1 MKLMIFVYIGIAVV
15 FLATIIIMLLQ
26 KYSPTKGKRQ
36 TQRGIIALACWGLG
50 IALIFFGTG
59 HYMASAASI
68 VIAAAIIVIML
79 RAIGKMTEGMSPE
92 EAEETLIKSQES
104 NANSVFAGCDSV
116 EKREDGYHYELT
128 VIWTSGE
135 RYEQYYNYRHGTMH
149 LTSNEDYLIQGRVYY
164 LDTEA
169 LAARGL
175 LKEECL
181 REGGLDI
188 TGINPGAFT
197 DGGTVGATVMN
208 LALRAFEGPQ
218 SEAEARTINNVRNG
232 KLIFIGIMCILMSIG
247 ALIMSFVNL
256 SAMNNAVDA
265 VDAALKNS
273 SKSIKAQVEDT
284 KPAEDKEY
292 TSLILNYSY
301 NGKEY
306 KSSFDV
312 KSYDVGTYGDVVYI
326 TVKSSDPSHITSIGT
341 SGGNSRFESYNRFKG
356 VRVAF
361 TFAICGVFF
370 VVGITLAVRGFRA
383 KGN

>member
-1 MKLMIFVYIGIAVV
+1 MKLMTFVYIGIAVV
-15 FLATIIIMLLQ
+15 FLSTIVVMLLQ

-36 TQRGIIALACWGLG
+36 TRRGIIAIAGWGVG

-59 HYMASAASI
+59 HFMAAGVSVVV
-68 VIAAAIIVIML
+68 VIALIAVIL

-92 EAEETLIKSQES
+92 EAEETLIESQKSY
-104 NANSVFAGCDSV
+104 ADSVFAGCDSV

-149 LTSNEDYLIQGRVYY
+149 FTSNEDYLIQGRVYY

-197 DGGTVGATVMN
+197 DGGTAGATAMN
-208 LALRAFEGPQ
+208 LALRAYEGPQ
-218 SEAEARTINNVRNG
+218 TEAEVRAVNNVRNG
-232 KLIFIGIMCILMSIG
+232 RYIFMGLMCILMSIV
-247 ALIMSFVNL
+247 ALIVSLVNL
-256 SAMNNAVDA
+256 ASTNNAIDA
-265 VDAALKNS
+265 VDTALKNS
-273 SKSIKAQVEDT
+273 SKSIKAQVVDT
-284 KPAEDKEY
+284 KPAEDEGY
-292 TSLILNYSY
+292 TTLVLNYSY
-301 NGKEY
+301 NGENYEATFDIESY
-306 KSSFDV
+306 KV
-312 KSYDVGTYGDVVYI
+312 RTYGDVVYI
-326 TVKSSDPSHITSIGT
+326 TVKNSNPTRITSIGT
-341 SGGNSRFESYNRFKG
+341 SGGNSRFESYSKFRG

-361 TFAICGVFF
+361 TFVVCGVFF
-370 VVGITLAVRGFRA
+370 VVGITLAVKGFKA

>member
-1 MKLMIFVYIGIAVV
+1 MKLMTFVYIGIAVV

-36 TQRGIIALACWGLG
+36 TRRGIIALACWGLG
-50 IALIFFGTG
+50 IALIFFGTE

-68 VIAAAIIVIML
+68 VIVAAIIVIML

-92 EAEETLIKSQES
+92 EAEETLIESQNGS
-104 NANSVFAGCDSV
+104 YNSVFAGCDSV

-135 RYEQYYNYRHGTMH
+135 GYEQHYNYRHGTMH

-164 LDTEA
+164 LNTED

-175 LKEECL
+175 SKEECL

-208 LALRAFEGPQ
+208 LALRAYEGPQ
-218 SEAEARTINNVRNG
+218 TEAEARTINNVRNG
-232 KLIFIGIMCILMSIG
+232 RNVFIGISFILMSIV
-247 ALIMSFVNL
+247 ALIISL
-256 SAMNNAVDA
+256 INNSTFDNAFNRAEDIS
-265 VDAALKNS
+265 KKS
-273 SKSIKAQVEDT
+273 SGSVRAQVISREASDNPDYT
-284 KPAEDKEY
+284 KLKLD
-292 TSLILNYSY
+292 YSY
-301 NGKEY
+301 NGEKYE
-306 KSSFDV
+306 SSFDV
-312 KSYDVGTYGDVVYI
+312 STENLYAYSDTVYV
-326 TVKSSDPSHITSIGT
+326 TVKNYNPAKITSIST
-341 SGGNSRFESYNRFKG
+341 TGNKSLKSFKSMRNMGKIFEY
-356 VRVAF
+356 V
-361 TFAICGVFF
+361 ICGVFF
-370 VVGITLAVRGFRA
+370 VVGITLAVKGFRA